1 MGIKAAAFMA
11 THLVESD
18 GWMSVL
24 GMNTSLS
31 PKIISKIINLIFTK
45 GNIACQTI

>member
-1 MGIKAAAFMA
+1 MA
-11 THLVESD
+11 TPLVESD
-18 GWMSVL
+18 GWMIVL

-31 PKIISKIINLIFTK
+31 PKIITKIINLIFPK